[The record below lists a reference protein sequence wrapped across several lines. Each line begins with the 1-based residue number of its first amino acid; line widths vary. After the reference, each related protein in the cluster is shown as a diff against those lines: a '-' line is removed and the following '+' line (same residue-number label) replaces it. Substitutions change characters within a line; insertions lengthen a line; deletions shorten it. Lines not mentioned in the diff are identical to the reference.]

1 MSKKKKQSLL
11 TVFNDKWFAETE
23 RWDLLSSLWNK
34 DILNLPK
41 LGEAR
46 LIALNKCLPNIPNAH
61 QFRPIIVLSPLSK
74 FLELRF
80 LPFLEQFAL
89 K

>member
-1 MSKKKKQSLL
+1 MSKKKAI
-11 TVFNDKWFAETE
+11 TFDGFNDKWFAETE

-46 LIALNKCLPNIPNAH
+46 LIALNKCWPNIPHAH
-61 QFRPIIVLSPLSK
+61 QFRPIIVLSPLLK

-80 LPFLEQFAL
+80 LPFL
-89 K
+89 